1 MSEKPRFLTKSRFRL
16 ALECPTKLF
25 YTKKKDY
32 FDGKIN
38 DPFLQALANGG
49 FQVGELAKYY
59 FPGGHDVKELDY
71 QTSLDKTNTLLKEEN
86 VTIYEAAFQFESLFI
101 RADII
106 VKKGKEIELYEVKA
120 KSVKDANITFVGAK
134 GGIESK
140 WKPYIYDVAFQKY
153 VIQKAFPQF
162 SLKTYLM
169 LADKTAIATVDGLNQ
184 KFAIRKDEEGRNDV
198 QIVGDVS
205 LVALGEKILCA
216 INVDSIIDPLYEAE
230 MFVDRPE
237 RSFIGW
243 IDFFAKKYETDSLIS
258 ANVSSKCTKCEF
270 KIPVWDG
277 LGDMKSGF
285 HECWQREAGFKAED
299 FIKPSVLSIWDYRSK
314 DNFLEQKKYFQS
326 DISLDE
332 LRPKKESA
340 KDAPGMTRVERQI
353 LQITK
358 SNKLDT
364 SEFLDKIG
372 LKIVFND
379 FVYPLHFIDFETCA
393 VAIPFNAGRRPYEQI
408 AFQFSHH
415 KIEADGGISHTGQW
429 LNTEAGSFPN
439 FEFLRALKEEL
450 SKDNGTIFRYA
461 AHENSVLNAIHQQLE
476 NSGEADKEELCVFI
490 REITTSSSSSASNW
504 NGKRNMVD
512 LREMVLR
519 YYYSPAT
526 NGSNSIKDI
535 LPAILDSSTYLKDK
549 YSSPIY
555 GTEIPSLNFK
565 DKIWI
570 TFDEKGKVINPYKT
584 LESTFSGIDQELLD
598 NLISDEDGEIADGG
612 AAMAAYAK
620 MQFSQMGEMEKERL
634 ENSLLRYCELDTM
647 AMVMIYE
654 HWKNNI

>member
-25 YTKKKDY
+25 YTNKKDY

-38 DPFLQALANGG
+38 DQFLQALANGG

-71 QTSLDKTNTLLKEEN
+71 QTALDKTNALLKEEN
-86 VTIYEAAFQFESLFI
+86 VIIYEAAFQFESLFI

-120 KSVKDANITFVGAK
+120 KSVKDANATFVGAK

-169 LADKTAIATVDGLNQ
+169 LADKTARATVDGLNQ
-184 KFAIRKDEEGRNDV
+184 KFVIRKDGEDKNDV

-216 INVDSIIDPLYEAE
+216 INVDSIIDPIYEAE

-277 LGDMKSGF
+277 LGEMKSGF

-299 FIKPSVLSIWDYRSK
+299 FIRPSVLSIWDYRK
-314 DNFLEQKKYFQS
+314 DSLLEQKKYFQS
-326 DISLDE
+326 DISPDE
-332 LRPKKESA
+332 LRPKKESV
-340 KDAPGMTRVERQI
+340 KDVPGMSRVERQI

-415 KIEADGGISHTGQW
+415 KVEADGEISHAGQW
-429 LNTEAGSFPN
+429 LNIVAGSFPN

-490 REITTSSSSSASNW
+490 REITTSSSSSASSW
-504 NGKRNMVD
+504 NGKRKMVD

-535 LPAILDSSTYLKDK
+535 LPAILDSSKYLKDK

-555 GTEIPSLNFK
+555 GAEIPSLNFK

-620 MQFSQMGEMEKERL
+620 MQFSQMGEIEKEKL
-634 ENSLLRYCELDTM
+634 KNSLLRYCELDTM